1 MSGDDWW
8 EEDPFEKM
16 FKEMIKQFERM
27 FKEIDKIEPGKPVV
41 KGFSLTIGPDGKPVF
56 REIGGPPS
64 VRPEKRKP
72 EAEIIDEG
80 DRYLIVIDLPGVDEK
95 TIAVDIVDGKLIV
108 KAAGKNKRFIEAFAL
123 PKDASNQVISYKY
136 NNGIL
141 SVEVSKKKG
150 LKKILGLD

>member
-27 FKEIDKIEPGKPVV
+27 FKEIDKIEPSKPVV

-56 REIGGPPS
+56 REIGGPQGI
-64 VRPEKRKP
+64 RPEKRKP
-72 EAEIIDEG
+72 EADIIDEG
-80 DRYLIVIDLPGVDEK
+80 RKYLVVVDLPGVDEK
-95 TIAVDIVDGKLIV
+95 SISLDIVEGKLII
-108 KAAGKNKRFIEAFAL
+108 KAAGKNKRYIEAVAL
-123 PKDASNQVISYKY
+123 PKDASNEILSFNY

-141 SVEVSKKKG
+141 TVEVSKKKG